1 MGELWVNCGFAQARQ
16 TAQIAQAR
24 QTAQIAQARQT
35 AQARQIASSP
45 LVIWAI

>member
-1 MGELWVNCGFAQARQ
+1 MGELWVNCGF
-16 TAQIAQAR
+16 AQAR